1 MQIIHLY
8 YQVEIDLEEVVNLS
22 ATNTDQNSES
32 SEMSKEKHYN
42 LSFYIICSH
51 D

>member
-8 YQVEIDLEEVVNLS
+8 YQVEIDLEQVVNLS
-22 ATNTDQNSES
+22 ATNTDQNSERS
-32 SEMSKEKHYN
+32 VIFKGKHYN